1 MRIAICDDEQREL
14 EEISRVFSEA
24 ARALSTELSITACTS
39 GQALA
44 ESVEAGFRPDLILL
58 DVYMEGLGG
67 IETARRL
74 RRAQPGLPL
83 AFLTASREFAVD
95 AFELQALHYIIKP
108 VTVEKAK
115 TLLERLFAQT
125 GRQKPCLE
133 LTDRRKEYRFPLE
146 SLQYVMSRDKGVE
159 IHLESSP
166 QHSWVAC
173 PFREVIGQLGN
184 DPDFLQISRGCVVRL
199 GAVRYIG
206 HGDCHMKNGQCLPIG
221 RREQREV
228 QNRYQDYLF
237 QKMNGAK
244 GGLL

>member
-14 EEISRVFSEA
+14 EEIGRVFSA
-24 ARALSTELSITACTS
+24 AAQAMSVELTIRAYSS
-39 GQALA
+39 GQALVDA
-44 ESVEAGFRPDLILL
+44 AQGGLRPGLALL
-58 DVYMEGLGG
+58 DIYMGELGG
-67 IETARRL
+67 LETARRL
-74 RRAQPGLPL
+74 RRILPELPL
-83 AFLTASREFAVD
+83 AFLTTSRDFAVD
-95 AFELQALHYIIKP
+95 AFELDALHYILKP
-108 VTVEKAK
+108 VTVEKAR

-125 GRQKPCLE
+125 GRPHACLE

-159 IHLESSP
+159 IHLENSP

-173 PFREVIGQLGN
+173 PFREVLEQLGEG
-184 DPDFLQISRGCVVRL
+184 PDFLQISRGCVVHL

-206 HGDCHMKNGQCLPIG
+206 HGDCHMKNGECLPIS

-237 QKMNGAK
+237 RKMNQPK
-244 GGLL
+244 EDGL